1 MTELDLTA
9 IRTKVEE
16 YDQIKQRLAER
27 EEEYDEQVRAA
38 KEQFETETQAD
49 RQQKLTLELEFSQL
63 QEAGLTVNGYEPERK
78 TRKRRSDYQVPRGPR
93 RKVETGNSE
102 GQPQDFVA

>member
-1 MTELDLTA
+1 MTELDLTT

-27 EEEYDEQVRAA
+27 EDAYNQQVETA
-38 KEQFETETQAD
+38 KEQFEAETASD

-63 QEAGLTVNGYEPERK
+63 QEAGLTVMGYEPEKR
-78 TRKRRSDYQVPRGPR
+78 TRRKRADFGVPRGPR
-93 RKVETGNSE
+93 RKVEPGNSE